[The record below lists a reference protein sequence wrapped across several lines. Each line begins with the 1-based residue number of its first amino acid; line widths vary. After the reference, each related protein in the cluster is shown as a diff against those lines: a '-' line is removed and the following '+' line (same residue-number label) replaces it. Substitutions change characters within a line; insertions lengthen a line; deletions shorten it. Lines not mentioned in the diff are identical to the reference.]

1 MMMMLNKLFL
11 SLKNSPMLH
20 FLKVFFGGKKIK
32 TKSKEFI
39 NKMKEISKLSNDINN
54 KKEKLYDAEYEL
66 LQEQEEELY
75 IPLKDF
81 MELIKKENIK
91 IDDIMSVCKH
101 VTEIDSSK
109 FSFIDVYAI
118 EESDHITLCSDK
130 ESCNKHIGF
139 NGDPIRIVTW
149 RRN

>member
-1 MMMMLNKLFL
+1 MF
-11 SLKNSPMLH
+11 H
-20 FLKVFFGGKKIK
+20 FLKVFFGRNKHAK

-39 NKMKEISKLSNDINN
+39 NRMKEVSKLSNDINN
-54 KKEKLYDAEYEL
+54 KKEELYDTEYEL
-66 LQEQEEELY
+66 LQEQEEEIY

-101 VTEIDSSK
+101 VTEIDPSK
-109 FSFIDVYAI
+109 FSFIDVHAI
-118 EESDHITLCSDK
+118 EEFDHITLCSDK
-130 ESCNKHIGF
+130 ESCNRHLGF

-149 RRN
+149 RRK